1 MGRHPPKSPPG
12 AWRLPTLALLAAAAC
27 DSTTELTVPPGTRIV
42 VRVQATDGPTA
53 ESLTGV
59 RVEVTSGDAS
69 NPWLRE
75 RRILGEGERPMAP
88 ANLWLLPG
96 PLSLDAS
103 QRVRVTGER
112 EGAEPVVQIAE
123 VHFCRGATTLLLMD
137 LFGGCVGRPP
147 CPTDQTCGG
156 GGRCVPIRRDPLP
169 DYVDPTRPPP
179 PFDASAP
186 SDASVDATADGGADA
201 PTATTDAG
209 CAGAACDP
217 LVGLAAGAAS
227 TCAWSRDGRVW
238 CWGADVWSSAADGR
252 AVPSPAR
259 VADLDGTRSVA
270 LSSSLCVVRTDGSLA
285 CRPSRSIPASWQ
297 RLRGATAVALG
308 RAHAC
313 ALLGDGAVRCAGDN
327 TSGQS
332 GEALTESPQSLT
344 LVDGLAAAQQVSARG
359 DVSCAVTDGRVACWG
374 TATAGV
380 LGVAET
386 DASLLICSPLRCR
399 GRAEPL
405 PGLADVVRVDARASA
420 EGDPWGLGCAID
432 RAGAVRCW
440 GTRAY
445 VGLGP
450 GASTETVA
458 PGAAVEGMLATD
470 VQVGERF
477 ACALTRDGAVRCWG
491 AADRCRLGRA
501 AAAGTTIDRPADV
514 AISGARAIAVGAAH
528 ACALTGDREVRC
540 WGEGSQGQLGDGRSR
555 AADDCAPARVE
566 VPL

>member
-1 MGRHPPKSPPG
+1 MGGRAVTRPPG

-59 RVEVTSGDAS
+59 RVEVVSGGAET
-69 NPWLRE
+69 PWLRE
-75 RRILGEGERPMAP
+75 RRVLGEGERPMSP
-88 ANLWLLPG
+88 KNLWLLPS

-103 QRVRVTGER
+103 QLVRVTGER

-123 VHFCRGATTLLLMD
+123 VHFRRGATTLLLMD

-147 CPTDQTCGG
+147 CPADQTCGG
-156 GGRCVPIRRDPLP
+156 EGRCVPVRRDPLP
-169 DYVDPTRPPP
+169 DYTDPNRPPP
-179 PFDASAP
+179 PFDASVP
-186 SDASVDATADGGADA
+186 SVDATTDVPRDVGVVD
-201 PTATTDAG
+201 ATTAEAG
-209 CAGAACDP
+209 CEGTACDR
-217 LVGLAAGAAS
+217 LVGVAAGAAS

-238 CWGADVWSSAADGR
+238 CWGADVWSAADGR

-259 VADLDGTRSVA
+259 VAALDGTRSLA
-270 LSSSLCVVRTDGSLA
+270 LSSFLCAARDDGSVA
-285 CRPSRSIPASWQ
+285 CRPPRSIPASWQ
-297 RLRGATAVALG
+297 RLRGATAVSLG

-313 ALLGDGAVRCAGDN
+313 ALLGDGAVRCAGEN

-332 GEALTESPQSLT
+332 GEALTESPQSLAT
-344 LVDGLAAAQQVSARG
+344 VEGLAAAQQVSARG

-374 TATAGV
+374 TATAGI
-380 LGVAET
+380 LGVSET
-386 DASLLICSPLRCR
+386 DASLLICAPSRCR

-405 PGLADVVRVDARASA
+405 PGLADVLRVDARASA
-420 EGDPWGLGCAID
+420 EGDPWGLGCAVD

-440 GTRAY
+440 GTQAY

-450 GASTETVA
+450 GASPTEAVA
-458 PGAAVEGMLATD
+458 PGDAIAGTVATD

-477 ACALTRDGAVRCWG
+477 ACALTRDGAVHCWG
-491 AADRCRLGRA
+491 VADRCRLGRS
-501 AAAGTTIDRPADV
+501 AAAGTVLDRPVDV
-514 AISGARAIAVGAAH
+514 AVSGARALAVGAAH
-528 ACALTGDREVRC
+528 ACAIVGDRELRC
-540 WGEGSQGQLGDGRSR
+540 WGEGAQGQLGDGRSR